1 MDGKFLSDLDE
12 KLRCSDTGDES
23 CSYRCEMSSSETKS
37 WIIEVIKLYFIV
49 PTNEQ
54 NKIGLLQDLESQHKA
69 NVSYRTGCNRK
80 QLGYDNVMMELPM
93 SLKNQMWSNKWR
105 Y

>member
-1 MDGKFLSDLDE
+1 MKNGWEIPLRSWWEVKKLS
-12 KLRCSDTGDES
+12 SDTGDES
-23 CSYRCEMSSSETKS
+23 YSYRCEMSSSETKS

-69 NVSYRTGCNRK
+69 NVS
-80 QLGYDNVMMELPM
+80 
-93 SLKNQMWSNKWR
+93 
-105 Y
+105 

>member
-1 MDGKFLSDLDE
+1 MDGKFLSDLGE

-23 CSYRCEMSSSETKS
+23 YSYRCEMSSSETKS
-37 WIIEVIKLYFIV
+37 WIIELIKLYFIV

-69 NVSYRTGCNRK
+69 NVS
-80 QLGYDNVMMELPM
+80 
-93 SLKNQMWSNKWR
+93 
-105 Y
+105 

>member
-1 MDGKFLSDLDE
+1 MNGKFLSDLDE

-23 CSYRCEMSSSETKS
+23 YSYRCEMSSSETKS

-54 NKIGLLQDLESQHKA
+54 SKSVYFRIWKVNIKQMSVKGQDVIVNNSA
-69 NVSYRTGCNRK
+69 MT
-80 QLGYDNVMMELPM
+80 M
-93 SLKNQMWSNKWR
+93 S
-105 Y
+105 

>member
-1 MDGKFLSDLDE
+1 MKKGWE
-12 KLRCSDTGDES
+12 IPLRSWWEIKVLRHRWGEES
-23 CSYRCEMSSSETKS
+23 YSYRCEMSSSETKS

-69 NVSYRTGCNRK
+69 NVS
-80 QLGYDNVMMELPM
+80 
-93 SLKNQMWSNKWR
+93 
-105 Y
+105 